1 LLAGAT
7 ILPALVDSVEGVGL
21 GELDD
26 ADDEELGKMAQI
38 PASAWQP
45 VPHAA
50 PKPQKPSAP
59 QHAPNDEPLHV
70 NPLAFPHVPSREMGS
85 AVEDGS
91 TEEVDAIVDEDD
103 AMDDV
108 DPPMGSTAL
117 QLPKSDWQ
125 PSPQN
130 VSSEPQ

>member
-1 LLAGAT
+1 
-7 ILPALVDSVEGVGL
+7 
-21 GELDD
+21 
-26 ADDEELGKMAQI
+26 
-38 PASAWQP
+38 
-45 VPHAA
+45 
-50 PKPQKPSAP
+50 
-59 QHAPNDEPLHV
+59 
-70 NPLAFPHVPSREMGS
+70 MGS